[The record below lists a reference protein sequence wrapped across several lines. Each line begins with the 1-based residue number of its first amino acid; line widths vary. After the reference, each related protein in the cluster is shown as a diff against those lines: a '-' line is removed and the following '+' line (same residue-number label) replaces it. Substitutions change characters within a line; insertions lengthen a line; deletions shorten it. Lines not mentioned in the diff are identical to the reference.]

1 MYSKIID
8 AYMASH
14 ESTYQA
20 KYCYHS
26 CDRLDETTFKFH
38 YYVRDPQ
45 LLQINIFLEI
55 HLGASI
61 EVEVMEDIHEQEKY
75 ALACDALNRIRGY
88 TNRKTTIAPKAMAS
102 FIEKPE
108 IKASLTPQDMINT
121 LNYIEYHQGKNPD
134 SIYLFYT
141 IFIPY
146 LEDRFAKGK
155 YKDALQAC
163 NLLLDEILYEVF
175 WYGINIR
182 YLDQEHLMHQAYI
195 RSIINLMGKYFIDM
209 GEEAQDLLVNF
220 MSKTF
225 QYWRFAF
232 SIYSSLEKIVQD
244 YPEKMTEIFQK
255 MDIECLKNKTSG
267 AYLVFAMLMAVLR
280 NDGIAYR
287 QSVKEVLKL
296 LMGDIISLANPE
308 EQEQTG
314 IVFLKIG
321 GFDLL
326 LEIFDEIHDSYIYNC
341 FDIAEIPKDLHP
353 YIQKQLEVALKY
365 YANLMNDDKH
375 RMEALSQISNINTL
389 LLENFYKSVD

>member
-8 AYMASH
+8 AYISNH

-26 CDRLDETTFKFH
+26 CDRIDEKTFKFH
-38 YYVRDPQ
+38 YYVRDVQ
-45 LLQINIFLEI
+45 LLQMNIFLEI
-55 HLGASI
+55 YLGEEI
-61 EVEVMEDIHEQEKY
+61 QVKVMEDIHEQEEY

-88 TNRKTTIAPKAMAS
+88 TNRKTTIAPQAMAS
-102 FIEKPE
+102 FVEKPD
-108 IKASLTPQDMINT
+108 IKESLTPQDMINV
-121 LNYIEYHQGKNPD
+121 LNYIEYHHGKNPD

-146 LEDRFAKGK
+146 LEKCFSKKK
-155 YKDALQAC
+155 YKEAMQAC

-175 WYGINIR
+175 WYGINIK

-195 RSIINLMGKYFIDM
+195 RSIINLIGKNF
-209 GEEAQDLLVNF
+209 EEITVEASDLLLE
-220 MSKTF
+220 MLTQTF

-232 SIYSSLEKIVQD
+232 SIYSSLENMVEN
-244 YPEKMTEIFQK
+244 YPEAMTELLEK

-267 AYLVFAMLMAVLR
+267 AYLVFATLLAVLR
-280 NDGIAYR
+280 NDGIGYR

-314 IVFLKIG
+314 IVFLKIV
-321 GFDLL
+321 GFDIL
-326 LEIFDEIHDSYIYNC
+326 LEIFDEAHDSYVYNC
-341 FDIAEIPKDLHP
+341 FAISDIPEDLHP
-353 YIQKQLEVALKY
+353 YIQKQLEDALKY
-365 YANLMNDDKH
+365 YASLMDDDKH
-375 RMEALSQISNINTL
+375 RMIALSQITNISTL
-389 LLENFYKSVD
+389 LMENFKVL